1 MGLRIMLNENPASL
15 NKEDLSTINADD
27 IGKIFAPK
35 TRSIAD
41 IPVDEELLRTALA
54 TLHSMIGLGAIKTEI
69 DELVKL
75 VRFYKEIGKDI
86 RQSFSLHAVFTGNP
100 GTGKTTVARLLA
112 QIYKALGIL
121 ERGNLVECDRQDLV
135 GGFVGQTALKT
146 NEVISK
152 AMGGVLFVDEAYAL
166 SEGGENDFG
175 KEAVETILKRM
186 EDERGEFVVIVAGY
200 TDNMKRFLE
209 SNPGLSSRFDRTLFF
224 DDYNAEQLYEIA
236 IRMLS
241 SNSIKPD
248 EKANEHL
255 KTYFEFQYKTRNQ
268 YFGNARSVR
277 KLVEEAIKNQHL
289 RLAKVETELRTIDMI
304 QELTFED
311 VEEFKIDYNAS
322 SEKRSIGFNISK
334 Q

>member
-1 MGLRIMLNENPASL
+1 
-15 NKEDLSTINADD
+15 
-27 IGKIFAPK
+27 
-35 TRSIAD
+35 
-41 IPVDEELLRTALA
+41 
-54 TLHSMIGLGAIKTEI
+54 
-69 DELVKL
+69 
-75 VRFYKEIGKDI
+75 
-86 RQSFSLHAVFTGNP
+86 
-100 GTGKTTVARLLA
+100 
-112 QIYKALGIL
+112 
-121 ERGNLVECDRQDLV
+121 
-135 GGFVGQTALKT
+135 
-146 NEVISK
+146 
-152 AMGGVLFVDEAYAL
+152 
-166 SEGGENDFG
+166 
-175 KEAVETILKRM
+175 
-186 EDERGEFVVIVAGY
+186 
-200 TDNMKRFLE
+200 MKRFLE